1 MHHQKCPRSK
11 LYSQLI
17 MYLGPNERE
26 AFEVVV
32 EGGKLM
38 YRKSGVLVNTT
49 EDSKWIFV
57 LSTTRSLYVGQVI
70 IGM

>member
-1 MHHQKCPRSK
+1 LFLFQ
-11 LYSQLI
+11 
-17 MYLGPNERE
+17 NERE